1 MNVYKLEVRIEA
13 ASEDAAFNAL
23 NVALGKLEGVTLSP
37 TIEDLG
43 DAEEVDE
50 EEDEDEDEDS
60 TDEEEPKLN

>member
-43 DAEEVDE
+43 DAEEVEDE
-50 EEDEDEDEDS
+50 EEDEDEGS
-60 TDEEEPKLN
+60 TDEEEEPKLN